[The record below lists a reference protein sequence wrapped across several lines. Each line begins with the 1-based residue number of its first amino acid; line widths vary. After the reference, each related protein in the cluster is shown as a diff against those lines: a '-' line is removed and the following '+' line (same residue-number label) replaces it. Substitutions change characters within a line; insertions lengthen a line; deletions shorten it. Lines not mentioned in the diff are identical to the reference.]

1 MTLFDRIFR
10 SYKPLIAI
18 PAAITLL
25 ALLLVVFHGLNESVD
40 LRGGALADLTLEKS
54 ISGPELESLLKG
66 ELGLDDVKVLSVTGK
81 RATVQFGT
89 DVDVVRV
96 SDALKGTA
104 TINSYKSVG
113 PVLSKQALNQIYWAV
128 GFAFLFMSITV
139 FIVFRDPIPSIAVIL
154 AAASDI
160 IIAVGGMSLFGIP
173 LSLASVGAI
182 LMLIGYS
189 VDTDILLTTR
199 VLKQKKGDINQRAL
213 GALKTGLTMSISA
226 IASMTALYLVTVF
239 LMPEAQVLS
248 NIAAVLIIGLLADII
263 TTWLMNLGILRWY
276 LEVKA

>member
-1 MTLFDRIFR
+1 MFDRMFR

-40 LRGGALADLTLEKS
+40 LRGGALADLTLEKN